1 MLKWTELFYFFTLLY
16 ETTDPVKIFMAD
28 KQNKVNPQPKPHILV
43 CNDDGIEGEGI
54 HALAAAMKKIG
65 HVTVVAPAEPHS
77 GMSHAMT
84 LGTPLRIKK
93 FLKNGHFFGYTV
105 SGTPVDCIK
114 VALSH
119 ILPSKPD
126 LIVSGIN
133 YGSNTA
139 INTIYSGTVAAA
151 LEGAVPGINSL
162 AFSLTTYENANF
174 TYAAKFARKLAK
186 KVLAEGLPRDTILS
200 SNIPN
205 REESEIAGIVITE
218 QGRSRWEEDTIERHD
233 MFGNPYYWLSGT
245 LCLLDNTLRQ
255 DEFAVRHNY
264 VTVTPISC
272 DMTNHSVIST
282 LETWKLNK

>member
-1 MLKWTELFYFFTLLY
+1 MTAEQNTL
-16 ETTDPVKIFMAD
+16 TTPH
-28 KQNKVNPQPKPHILV
+28 KPHILV
-43 CNDDGIEGEGI
+43 CNDDGIEGDGI

-65 HVTVVAPAEPHS
+65 RVTVVAPAEPHS

-139 INTIYSGTVAAA
+139 INTIYSGTIAAA
-151 LEGAVPGINSL
+151 LEGAIQGITSL
-162 AFSLTTYENANF
+162 AFSLTTYEHADF
-174 TYAAKFARKLAK
+174 SYAAKFARKLAK
-186 KVLAEGLPRDTILS
+186 KVLLEGLPTDTILS

-205 REESEIAGIVITE
+205 VPESDIAGIVITE
-218 QGRSRWEEDTIERHD
+218 QGRSRWQEDAIERHD

-245 LCLLDNTLRQ
+245 LQLLDDTLQ
-255 DEFAVRHNY
+255 KDEFAVRHNY
-264 VTVTPISC
+264 VTVTPVSC
-272 DMTNHSVIST
+272 DLTNHSYLST
-282 LETWKLNK
+282 LKQWNLQK

>member
-1 MLKWTELFYFFTLLY
+1 MIAE
-16 ETTDPVKIFMAD
+16 
-28 KQNKVNPQPKPHILV
+28 QNALHTPNKPHILV

-65 HVTVVAPAEPHS
+65 RVTVVAPAEPHS

-139 INTIYSGTVAAA
+139 INTIYSGTIAAA
-151 LEGAVPGINSL
+151 LEGAIQGITSL
-162 AFSLTTYENANF
+162 AFSLTTYNNADF

-186 KVLAEGLPRDTILS
+186 KVLREGLPPDTILS

-205 REESEIAGIVITE
+205 IAESQIAGIVITE

-245 LCLLDNTLRQ
+245 LRLLDDTLKK

-264 VTVTPISC
+264 VTVTPVSC
-272 DMTNHSVIST
+272 DLTNHSYIST
-282 LETWKLNK
+282 LEQWNLQK

>member
-1 MLKWTELFYFFTLLY
+1 MTN
-16 ETTDPVKIFMAD
+16 
-28 KQNKVNPQPKPHILV
+28 KQNSIHTQQKPHILV

-54 HALAAAMKKIG
+54 HALAASMKKIG
-65 HVTVVAPAEPHS
+65 RVTVVAPAEPHS

-84 LGTPLRIKK
+84 LGTPLRIRK

-139 INTIYSGTVAAA
+139 TNTLYSGTVAAA
-151 LEGAVPGINSL
+151 LEGAIQGISSL
-162 AFSLTTYENANF
+162 AFSLTTYEHADF

-186 KVLAEGLPRDTILS
+186 KVLVEGLPPDTILS
-200 SNIPN
+200 VNIPN
-205 REESEIAGIVITE
+205 IAESHIAGILVTE
-218 QGRSRWEEDTIERHD
+218 QGRSRWEENAIERND
-233 MFGNPYYWLSGT
+233 MFGNPYYWLNGT
-245 LCLLDNTLRQ
+245 LQLLDDTLRK
-255 DEFAVRHNY
+255 DEFAVRKNY
-264 VTVTPISC
+264 VAVTPLSC
-272 DMTNHSVIST
+272 NLTNNDYIRT
-282 LETWKLNK
+282 LEQWNLQK

>member
-1 MLKWTELFYFFTLLY
+1 MIK
-16 ETTDPVKIFMAD
+16 
-28 KQNKVNPQPKPHILV
+28 KQKSIDSPQKPHILV

-65 HVTVVAPAEPHS
+65 RVTVVAPAEPHS

-93 FLKNGHFFGYTV
+93 FLKNGHFFGHTV

-119 ILPSKPD
+119 ILQSKPD

-151 LEGAVPGINSL
+151 LEGAIQGITSL
-162 AFSLTTYENANF
+162 AFSLTTYEHADF
-174 TYAAKFARKLAK
+174 TYAGKFARKLAK
-186 KVLAEGLPRDTILS
+186 RCSLRDCQQIPFFPSIFLMCQNRRLPELLLRNRDFHAGKKMPLNDTICS
-200 SNIPN
+200 
-205 REESEIAGIVITE
+205 A
-218 QGRSRWEEDTIERHD
+218 
-233 MFGNPYYWLSGT
+233 
-245 LCLLDNTLRQ
+245 
-255 DEFAVRHNY
+255 
-264 VTVTPISC
+264 TPI
-272 DMTNHSVIST
+272 TG
-282 LETWKLNK
+282 

>member
-1 MLKWTELFYFFTLLY
+1 MIAEQNTLH
-16 ETTDPVKIFMAD
+16 TP
-28 KQNKVNPQPKPHILV
+28 NKPHILV

-54 HALAAAMKKIG
+54 HALAASMKKIG
-65 HVTVVAPAEPHS
+65 RVTVVAPAEPHS

-139 INTIYSGTVAAA
+139 INTIYSGTIAAA
-151 LEGAVPGINSL
+151 LEGAIQGITSL
-162 AFSLTTYENANF
+162 AFSLTTYENADF
-174 TYAAKFARKLAK
+174 SYAAKFARKLAK
-186 KVLAEGLPRDTILS
+186 KVLLEGLPPDTILS

-205 REESEIAGIVITE
+205 IAESQIAGIVITE

-245 LCLLDNTLRQ
+245 LRLLDDALQQ

-264 VTVTPISC
+264 VTVTPVSC
-272 DMTNHSVIST
+272 DMTNHSSIST
-282 LETWKLNK
+282 LEQWNLQK